1 MMLPF
6 SLAAGLSCPT
16 HADLAA
22 ALAAEFHPVDEDAV
36 DAALDAI
43 AVSLTPARDAD
54 AVGQLDEL
62 QSAMSVFEP
71 LAAPLEAGAV
81 HIDVAIERL
90 AGHPTTLAVIGAE
103 AARRAGLDLGIA
115 AAGAHHVVA
124 HVGHGVQLAYDA
136 ACGGLRRVRP
146 GVAAPTWRCSHQ
158 VAFALLREHLDRALR
173 AGDIAGALRAAELR
187 LELPV
192 DAATRARLHAEQHAL
207 RSRLN

>member
-1 MMLPF
+1 MLLPF

-54 AVGQLDEL
+54 ADDQLDEL

-103 AARRAGLDLGIA
+103 EQAPALGRRKEVRYSREHRAHERTAADPHAQAPGSGGKEASGRGETDQADRGHQHA
-115 AAGAHHVVA
+115 ADQERLAPES
-124 HVGHGVQLAYDA
+124 VGG
-136 ACGGLRRVRP
+136 RP
-146 GVAAPTWRCSHQ
+146 G
-158 VAFALLREHLDRALR
+158 E
-173 AGDIAGALRAAELR
+173 
-187 LELPV
+187 
-192 DAATRARLHAEQHAL
+192 
-207 RSRLN
+207 